1 MIWIHDDIQDYM
13 IYKLIEITTLLVS
26 KFEKYISKEN
36 EQFFCEYL
44 HNWIVFY
51 KKFNSN
57 IKWKRQIE
65 NFHNCFKQLNISQ
78 NEKPDTLR
86 IPK

>member
-1 MIWIHDDIQDYM
+1 MIWINDDIQDYK

-26 KFEKYISKEN
+26 K
-36 EQFFCEYL
+36 FCEYL